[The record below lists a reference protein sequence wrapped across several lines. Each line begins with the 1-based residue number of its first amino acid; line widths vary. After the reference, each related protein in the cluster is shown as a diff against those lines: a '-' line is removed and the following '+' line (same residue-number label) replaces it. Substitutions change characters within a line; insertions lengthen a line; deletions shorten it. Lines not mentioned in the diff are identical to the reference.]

1 MWCIICVSLW
11 NQLFCQTGCRCIIFI
26 LVWILKSFRSN
37 NDCLTKSKIKKIRY
51 LKYEFRT
58 SRRYNTRKIFLN
70 AILLKIWGHF
80 FLIYNEN
87 YSHYMDLPF
96 LNFGY
101 TFVIRYSLFVIY
113 ASENTRTSLS
123 WHCHEE
129 YGIWWKSGDI
139 SPLWYWISLSRDPF
153 WCPYCNIE
161 WTQILKFTHC
171 NQKIP

>member
-11 NQLFCQTGCRCIIFI
+11 NQLFCQTSCRCIIFI

-101 TFVIRYSLFVIY
+101 TFVIRYSLFVIRY
-113 ASENTRTSLS
+113 SYVFVFSLALNVLS
-123 WHCHEE
+123 SSNFTYSRNIGDPVFIFFFKLSLPQNVEKLGFEE
-129 YGIWWKSGDI
+129 
-139 SPLWYWISLSRDPF
+139 LE
-153 WCPYCNIE
+153 IE
-161 WTQILKFTHC
+161 HNF
-171 NQKIP
+171 

>member
-11 NQLFCQTGCRCIIFI
+11 SQLFCQTSCRCIIFI

-101 TFVIRYSLFVIY
+101 TFVIRYSLFVIRY
-113 ASENTRTSLS
+113 LCVRKYSNKPVVTLS
-123 WHCHEE
+123 WR
-129 YGIWWKSGDI
+129 IWNMMEVRWYI
-139 SPLWYWISLSRDPF
+139 SSM
-153 WCPYCNIE
+153 
-161 WTQILKFTHC
+161 IL
-171 NQKIP
+171 NLP